1 MYNLAEYS
9 AAYLKASGSLWQYYG
24 DEPTLE
30 NNGNVIDFPDDNNTS
45 ASFKFKQK
53 ITGQTGN
60 SGTKNVEIM
69 FH

>member
-9 AAYLKASGSLWQYYG
+9 AAYLKASGSLWQYYE

-45 ASFKFKQK
+45 ASFKFNKK
-53 ITGQTGN
+53 
-60 SGTKNVEIM
+60 
-69 FH
+69 

>member
-9 AAYLKASGSLWQYYG
+9 AACLKASGSLWQYYG

-45 ASFKFKQK
+45 ASFKFNKK
-53 ITGQTGN
+53 
-60 SGTKNVEIM
+60 
-69 FH
+69 